1 MATITQIRG
10 ALLEEA
16 VLYLLK
22 LVGYDPFDVA
32 SIPAQHRSH
41 MRSGHSG
48 LEVRGR
54 GTWHQLDALA
64 IWRHSPAFMYPMLL
78 TVEAKCYSIHRP
90 VGIEVP
96 RNCVGVIK
104 DISENYFT
112 LSASSSGIRAPRFNY
127 ASAIFSTSGFT
138 RGAVE
143 YAVAHQIFLIQYR
156 DVPVIEPLIR
166 AILDFKVSYVRQEN
180 GEPVPADLPLSKFL
194 ASDRAISAIR
204 RHFRS
209 ILNGSDAPEGLDY
222 QLTPEGMTHLSSRV
236 ADACLRIRGSYFGML
251 QGRWPIH
258 LLREQPLTAS
268 AFESDT
274 VQCSVRGDADGNW
287 RFEPLNVARGSDRWF
302 QLEFSLPQPLAELV
316 AAGWEDPI
324 EIANLKQQHFS
335 YIDLSGIIGGV
346 RRSVR
351 LQLNQDW
358 IRDYVNRERSR
369 RDLG

>member
-1 MATITQIRG
+1 LATITQIRG

-32 SIPAQHRSH
+32 SIPPQHLSH

-64 IWRHSPAFMYPMLL
+64 LWRHSPAFMYPMLL
-78 TVEAKCYSIHRP
+78 TVEAKCYSAHRP

-112 LSASSSGIRAPRFNY
+112 LNAASGGMRAPRFNY

-138 RGAVE
+138 KGAVE
-143 YAVAHQIFLIQYR
+143 YAVAHQVFLIQYR
-156 DVPVIEPLIR
+156 DVPVIEPLVR
-166 AILDFKVSYVRQEN
+166 AILDFRVDFVRQDN
-180 GEPVPADLPLSKFL
+180 GRPMPNSQPMSRFL
-194 ASDRAISAIR
+194 VADRAVSSIR
-204 RHFRS
+204 AYFRAV
-209 ILNGSDAPEGLDY
+209 LNDQEGSVAEAY
-222 QLTPEGMTHLSSRV
+222 RLTPDGMTHLSNEV
-236 ADACLRIRGSYFGML
+236 ANACRRIRGSYFGML

-258 LLREQPLTAS
+258 LLREQPLPAA
-268 AFESDT
+268 AFESDS
-274 VQCSVRGDADGNW
+274 VQCRVRGDAEGHW
-287 RFEPLNVARGSDRWF
+287 RFEPLSADRGSAKWF

-324 EIANLKQQHFS
+324 EVANLKQQHFS
-335 YIDLSGIIGGV
+335 YIDVSGVIGGV

-351 LQLNQDW
+351 LELNQEW
-358 IRDYVNRERSR
+358 IRHYVDRERNR
-369 RDLG
+369 HDQR